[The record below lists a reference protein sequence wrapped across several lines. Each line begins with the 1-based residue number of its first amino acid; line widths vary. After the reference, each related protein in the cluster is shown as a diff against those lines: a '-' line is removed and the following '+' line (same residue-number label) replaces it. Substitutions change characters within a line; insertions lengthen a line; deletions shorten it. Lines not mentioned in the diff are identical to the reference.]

1 MSTETDVKT
10 EEKNRKASQFGATT
24 WKVTLKRVL
33 NAFAKWRTRLL
44 TNFIGFHTLF
54 GRSPSA
60 NRRFEKLS
68 ETCQKFALRLS
79 CKGCIWQELNE
90 PIFFGQ

>member
-1 MSTETDVKT
+1 MSTETDVET
-10 EEKNRKASQFGATT
+10 EEKNRKASQLGATS

-54 GRSPSA
+54 GRLPSA
-60 NRRFEKLS
+60 NRRFENY
-68 ETCQKFALRLS
+68 LRLVTNFLS
-79 CKGCIWQELNE
+79 DCLEMVVSGKN
-90 PIFFGQ
+90 

>member
-10 EEKNRKASQFGATT
+10 EEKNRKASQLGATT

-33 NAFAKWRTRLL
+33 NAFAKWRTRLF

-60 NRRFEKLS
+60 NRRFENCRRLVRNLLS
-68 ETCQKFALRLS
+68 DCLEVVVSGK
-79 CKGCIWQELNE
+79 N
-90 PIFFGQ
+90 